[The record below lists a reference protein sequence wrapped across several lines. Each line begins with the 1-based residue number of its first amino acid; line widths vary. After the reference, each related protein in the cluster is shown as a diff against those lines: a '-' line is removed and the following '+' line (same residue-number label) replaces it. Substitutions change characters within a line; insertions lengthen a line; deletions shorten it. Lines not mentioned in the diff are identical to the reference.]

1 MTLAEQFGYP
11 TILPADW
18 HSLCITDKTGQEFF
32 KCTAS
37 PMSTMSEIR
46 NLKRHIKQAKAS
58 PKAYAFL
65 DVATA
70 VVMLDGAPYD
80 QPSTLDADALLKELG
95 L

>member
-1 MTLAEQFGYP
+1 MNE
-11 TILPADW
+11 W
-18 HSLCITDKTGQEFF
+18 HNICITDKSGKEMF

-46 NLKRHIKQAKAS
+46 NLKRRIEQAKAN
-58 PKAYAFL
+58 PKHYAFM

-70 VVMLDGAPYD
+70 VIMLDGTVYSEH
-80 QPSTLDADALLKELG
+80 STDNFDADALLAELG